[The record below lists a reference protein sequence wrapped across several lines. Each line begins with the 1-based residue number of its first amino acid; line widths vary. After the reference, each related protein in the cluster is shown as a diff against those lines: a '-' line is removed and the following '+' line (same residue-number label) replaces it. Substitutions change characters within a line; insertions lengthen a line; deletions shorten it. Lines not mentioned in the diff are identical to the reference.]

1 MVMRSAYQ
9 LPPFFPACATHSHHA
24 SPRSLHCS
32 CAPIRRMKA
41 NEFKLEAGMVLG
53 EDCIDYTA
61 DKRCSHSSS
70 NSASQLARQLLATP
84 RPRHPLAPPPSA
96 LVSLLLTAHWS
107 RRGSV
112 DVHMD
117 PMVEELLRVCCSD
130 DAKANVT
137 ASSIKAD
144 LEEQARKAMMA
155 LRGRRESSVCEYTGP
170 RTIVAM
176 GKKISVAQVWCSSM
190 ECSRPTLTLTPNP
203 NPHPD
208 PNPNPNPN

>member
-1 MVMRSAYQ
+1 M
-9 LPPFFPACATHSHHA
+9 HG
-24 SPRSLHCS
+24 S

-61 DKRCSHSSS
+61 DKRCAVYRDSS
-70 NSASQLARQLLATP
+70 ALACRGRRCQPACQP
-84 RPRHPLAPPPSA
+84 ACHPAYPPPSA
-96 LVSLLLTAHWS
+96 RVSLLLTAH
-107 RRGSV
+107 RPCRGSV
-112 DVHMD
+112 DVHID
-117 PMVEELLRVCCSD
+117 PMVEKLLRVCCSD

-155 LRGRRESSVCEYTGP
+155 LRGRCESSVCEGP

-176 GKKISVAQVWCSSM
+176 GKQISVDKVLQYVQSPKGLTPT
-190 ECSRPTLTLTPNP
+190 PTLTLALTRCSSTCSRPRVRSTGCSSTRR
-203 NPHPD
+203 
-208 PNPNPNPN
+208 

>member
-1 MVMRSAYQ
+1 
-9 LPPFFPACATHSHHA
+9 
-24 SPRSLHCS
+24 
-32 CAPIRRMKA
+32 MKA

-203 NPHPD
+203 TPNPAD